1 MINQA
6 SKSLQNRFLDDIES
20 FTELCERASSQRS
33 KYAEYLLGLV
43 YKKCNIYE
51 MFKEERKNKARELI
65 KMTAQDGDPYTQF
78 KYGIH
83 LEKRKANDENGFDCV
98 YYFRQS
104 AYHRCK
110 EGIKKYCQCIE
121 GDRKEFYMS
130 LARNLP
136 DLEMRFTLI
145 FEEIFFDE
153 MMSCYIGSLLHGAA
167 SRKRFKDLYNMFSG
181 LALDKLH

>member
-65 KMTAQDGDPYTQF
+65 KMTAQDGDPYSQF
-78 KYGIH
+78 KKI
-83 LEKRKANDENGFDCV
+83 
-98 YYFRQS
+98 
-104 AYHRCK
+104 
-110 EGIKKYCQCIE
+110 
-121 GDRKEFYMS
+121 
-130 LARNLP
+130 
-136 DLEMRFTLI
+136 
-145 FEEIFFDE
+145 
-153 MMSCYIGSLLHGAA
+153 
-167 SRKRFKDLYNMFSG
+167 
-181 LALDKLH
+181 